1 MGKAR
6 GRLRTLSTVAV
17 AGGLLSTRRDAPARL
32 DAPGAWISIALNSL
46 RIFRL
51 VARAHQIA
59 AVAPRVMGLDVASV
73 SLLLAGIGLARLL
86 FDRAQAWTA
95 GSEPILGAAMVA
107 VIGLSCLA
115 ARRLRFVRSAG

>member
-1 MGKAR
+1 MGDEM

-17 AGGLLSTRRDAPARL
+17 AGGLLSTRCDAPAWL
-32 DAPGAWISIALNSL
+32 DAQGAWISIALNSL

-51 VARAHQIA
+51 VARAQQIA

-86 FDRAQAWTA
+86 FDRAQAWIA
-95 GSEPILGAAMVA
+95 GSEPIHGAAMVA
-107 VIGLSCLA
+107 MIGLSCLA